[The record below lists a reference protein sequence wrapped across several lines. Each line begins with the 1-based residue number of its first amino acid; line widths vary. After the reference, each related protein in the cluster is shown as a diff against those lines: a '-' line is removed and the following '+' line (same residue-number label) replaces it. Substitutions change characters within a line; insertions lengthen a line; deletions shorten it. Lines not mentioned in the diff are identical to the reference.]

1 MSTELEIRERQKNHL
16 QELLELK
23 KENEGMVVKG
33 LDKALKRAVAGM
45 SQEDI
50 AWIEKLAGIGVF
62 D

>member
-1 MSTELEIRERQKNHL
+1 MSTELEIRERQKSYL

-23 KENEGMVVKG
+23 KENADIEIKG

-45 SQEDI
+45 GQEDI
-50 AWIEKLAGIGVF
+50 AWIEKLTGIGVF